1 MSVNK
6 TVIATS
12 QIVVSKS
19 IDSNM
24 DQIKQMLDS
33 SLVVGGKLSLQV
45 VGTNGIKTVEFDIE
59 DVINFDMSFL
69 VNGVEVESEEE
80 ALEESAV

>member
-6 TVIATS
+6 TVIATP
-12 QIVVSKS
+12 QLVVSKS
-19 IDSNM
+19 IDSNL
-24 DQIKQMLDS
+24 DQFKQMLDT

-59 DVINFDMSFL
+59 DVTNFNMSFL

>member
-1 MSVNK
+1 MVNK
-6 TVIATS
+6 TVIATP

-19 IDSNM
+19 IDTNL
-24 DQIKQMLDS
+24 DQFKQMLDT

-45 VGTNGIKTVEFDIE
+45 VGANGIQTIEFDIE

-69 VNGVEVESEEE
+69 VNGVEVVSEEE